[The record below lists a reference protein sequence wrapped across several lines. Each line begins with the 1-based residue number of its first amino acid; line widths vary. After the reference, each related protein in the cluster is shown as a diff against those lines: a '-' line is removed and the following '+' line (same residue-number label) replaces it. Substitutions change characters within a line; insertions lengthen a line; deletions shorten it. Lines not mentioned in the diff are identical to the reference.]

1 MADTQLAAAIKSA
14 LAAVEIPGGG
24 DLAGYAGLS
33 DIIVTPGAVAFA
45 IAVAP
50 GMEAAFG
57 PAREQ
62 AAAVAQ
68 KLAGSRKVMVS
79 LTGGKPPPKAGPTFS
94 HGKPVPP
101 GKTPVSGIRH
111 IIAVGSGKGGVG
123 KSTTAVNIAL
133 GLAAEGLRVGIL
145 DADLYG
151 PSIPKLLGIE
161 GQPAVRDDGIF
172 SPHQA
177 FGLKVMSI
185 GSMLT
190 KDQAVVWRGPMATSA
205 LRQLLRETDWGT
217 LDILVIDLPP
227 GTGDIHIS
235 LFQQAEVTGV
245 VVVSTP
251 QDLALIDARKA
262 IDMLPRFGV
271 PILGL
276 VENMSYFIAP
286 DTGARYDIFG
296 TGGAERAAG
305 DMNMAFLGAIPL
317 VMSIREGSDAGHP
330 PVAADPDGP
339 EAAAYRAIARKILEI
354 DPFSTFVE
362 WRDSA
367 DEQAYRDL

>member
-1 MADTQLAAAIKSA
+1 MRI
-14 LAAVEIPGGG
+14 
-24 DLAGYAGLS
+24 
-33 DIIVTPGAVAFA
+33 
-45 IAVAP
+45 
-50 GMEAAFG
+50 
-57 PAREQ
+57 
-62 AAAVAQ
+62 
-68 KLAGSRKVMVS
+68 
-79 LTGGKPPPKAGPTFS
+79 
-94 HGKPVPP
+94 
-101 GKTPVSGIRH
+101 
-111 IIAVGSGKGGVG
+111 
-123 KSTTAVNIAL
+123 
-133 GLAAEGLRVGIL
+133 GIL

-172 SPHQA
+172 SPHEA

-205 LRQLLRETDWGT
+205 LRQLLRETDWGG
-217 LDILVIDLPP
+217 LDVLVIDLPP

-235 LFQQAEVTGV
+235 LFQQAEVDGV

-251 QDLALIDARKA
+251 QDLALIDAKKA

-286 DTGARYDIFG
+286 DTGTRYDIFG
-296 TGGAERAAG
+296 TGGAERAASELG
-305 DMNMAFLGAIPL
+305 MPFLGAIPL

-330 PVAADPDGP
+330 PVAAAPDGP
-339 EAAAYRAIARKILEI
+339 EAGAFRAIARRILE
-354 DPFSTFVE
+354 
-362 WRDSA
+362 SA
-367 DEQAYRDL
+367 PRLRS

>member
-1 MADTQLAAAIKSA
+1 MADTDLAATIKSA

-33 DIIVTPGAVAFA
+33 DIIVTPSAVAFA

-57 PAREQ
+57 PAREAALQ
-62 AAAVAQ
+62 AAQAVA
-68 KLAGSRKVMVS
+68 GTRKVMVS
-79 LTGGKPPPKAGPTFS
+79 LTGGKPPAQATFS

-101 GKTPVSGIRH
+101 GKTPVPGIKR

-133 GLAAEGLRVGIL
+133 ALQAEGLTVGVL

-151 PSIPKLLGIE
+151 PSIPKLLGLE
-161 GQPAVRDDGIF
+161 GQTALRDDGIF
-172 SPHQA
+172 APHEA

-205 LRQLLRETDWGT
+205 LRQLLRETDWGN
-217 LDILVIDLPP
+217 LDVLVIDLPP

-235 LFQQAEVTGV
+235 LFQQAVVDGV
-245 VVVSTP
+245 VIVSTP

-262 IDMLPRFGV
+262 IDMLRRLHV
-271 PILGL
+271 PLLGL

-286 DTGARYDIFG
+286 DTGTRYDIFG
-296 TGGAERAAG
+296 SGGAEKAAS
-305 DMNMAFLGAIPL
+305 DLDMAFLGAIPL
-317 VMSIREGSDAGHP
+317 VMSIREGSDAGTP
-330 PVAADPDGP
+330 PMVSAPGGP
-339 EAAAYRAIARKILEI
+339 EAQAYRAIGTRILSKIPAE
-354 DPFSTFVE
+354 P
-362 WRDSA
+362 R
-367 DEQAYRDL
+367 